1 MRLLEPRHP
10 NRPDTLHPRIVED
23 LLEISHTGH
32 HEALDAII
40 LMLEDLTQQG
50 LESRFAK
57 TLKGT
62 PIWELKTRSRGGLKG
77 GSRVYWFPLE
87 VSMEDSKNSETVGVI
102 VNAEVKAGNTP
113 NPLKLA
119 EALEVY
125 LAFKRDAPGMIRRS
139 G

>member
-10 NRPDTLHPRIVED
+10 NRLDASHPRIIED
-23 LLEISHTGH
+23 LLEIAHIGH
-32 HEALDAII
+32 HDALDAII

-50 LESRFAK
+50 LESRYAK

-87 VSMEDSKNSETVGVI
+87 VSLEHNETNETFGVI

-113 NPLKLA
+113 NPLKLT

-125 LAFKRDAPGMIRRS
+125 LAFKRDAPSMIRRS

>member
-10 NRPDTLHPRIVED
+10 NRLDAPHPRIVED
-23 LLEISHTGH
+23 LLEIAHTGH
-32 HEALDAII
+32 QEALDAII
-40 LMLEDLTQQG
+40 LMLKDLTQQG

-77 GSRVYWFPLE
+77 GSRLYWFPLE
-87 VSMEDSKNSETVGVI
+87 VSREDSKSSETFAVI

-113 NPLKLA
+113 NPLKLM

-125 LAFKRDAPGMIRRS
+125 LAFKRDALGMIRRS

>member
-1 MRLLEPRHP
+1 MRLLEPRYP
-10 NRPDTLHPRIVED
+10 NRLDALHPRIVED
-23 LLEISHTGH
+23 LLEIAHTGH
-32 HEALDAII
+32 HEALNALI

-50 LESRFAK
+50 LDSRFAK
-57 TLKGT
+57 TLKRT

-87 VSMEDSKNSETVGVI
+87 VSMEHNESSETFAVI

-113 NPLKLA
+113 NPLKLT

-139 G
+139 E